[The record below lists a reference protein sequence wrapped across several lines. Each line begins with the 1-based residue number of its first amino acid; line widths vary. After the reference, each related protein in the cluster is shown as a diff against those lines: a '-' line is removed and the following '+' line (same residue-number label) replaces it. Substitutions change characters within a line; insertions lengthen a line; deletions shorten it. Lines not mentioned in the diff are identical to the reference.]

1 MILFTFLQIIYDQY
15 SLENWMNGEDASK
28 WLLVSCEE
36 SDLVMMINLK
46 SDCSDEYCLQTH
58 LDLSQC

>member
-15 SLENWMNGEDASK
+15 SLENWMNEEDASK
-28 WLLVSCEE
+28 WLPVSCEE
-36 SDLVMMINLK
+36 SDSVMIHLK
-46 SDCSDEYCLQTH
+46 SVCNDEYCLQTH